1 MLLLRWCCGLLVSGL
16 LTRRVR
22 SSFACFC
29 PGVEDF
35 GAIFGFGLT
44 LFFFCPFNF
53 PVALNNIF
61 SRFRII

>member
-1 MLLLRWCCGLLVSGL
+1 VLLLRWCCGLLVSGL

-44 LFFFCPFNF
+44 LFFF
-53 PVALNNIF
+53 VLSIF
-61 SRFRII
+61 R